1 MQGRWISKDGSLP
14 GSADPGDQF
23 SKVRLAWGSAAALA
37 SRRMPT
43 PAGVSGSPASFQ
55 PTRARFVVV
64 GFAVTLAIIQ
74 YIDRVAI
81 SQAAPY
87 VARDLSLTPSQMGWV
102 FSAFTLAYALFEI
115 PGGYLGDRIGPRKVL
130 LRIVV
135 WWSFFTA
142 FTGLAWNW
150 VSLVV
155 TRFLFGAGEAGCFPN
170 LTKAFNRW
178 LPEAEKSRAQ
188 GLLWMSA
195 RWGGAVTPLLVFFC
209 LQYMTWRTAF
219 MLFGLLGVGWA
230 IVFFRWYRDN
240 PREHPGVNAAEAAL
254 LPAEDP
260 SARDHLDVPW
270 GKMLR
275 SRTVWC
281 LGGQYAALSYVWYFF
296 VTWFP
301 TYLLKDRGFD
311 VKQSAWLA
319 CTPLLLGGFGA
330 LTAGWITPWL
340 SRRLGG
346 TGRARRGLGAVGLVS
361 GAALLIF
368 STTLQNP
375 YLAVAVIALVSF
387 CNDLTMP
394 GAWTA
399 CMDVG
404 GRYVG
409 TLGGAMNMMG
419 NIGGFFS
426 PIVIG
431 YVVETTGNWTLT
443 FYLAA
448 AVYGVGAIFWL
459 LMDPVTP
466 LEEQVGD

>member
-1 MQGRWISKDGSLP
+1 
-14 GSADPGDQF
+14 
-23 SKVRLAWGSAAALA
+23 
-37 SRRMPT
+37 MPT
-43 PAGVSGSPASFQ
+43 PTGSAGSPVFVP
-55 PTRARFVVV
+55 PTHARYGVVA
-64 GFAVTLAIIQ
+64 FAVTLAVIQ

-81 SQAAPY
+81 SQAAPFIS
-87 VARDLSLTPSQMGWV
+87 ADLKLTPSQMGWV

-135 WWSFFTA
+135 WWSVFTA
-142 FTGLAWNW
+142 FTGMIWSW
-150 VSLVV
+150 GSLIA

-178 LPEAEKSRAQ
+178 LPPAERSRAQ
-188 GLLWMSA
+188 GIMWMSA
-195 RWGGAVTPLLVFFC
+195 RWGGAVTPILVFYC
-209 LQYMTWRTAF
+209 LQFMTWRTAF
-219 MLFGLLGVGWA
+219 LLFGVLGIIWA
-230 IVFFRWYRDN
+230 IAFFRWYRDD
-240 PREHPGVNAAEAAL
+240 PRQHKDVNEAEAAL
-254 LPAEDP
+254 LPVEVANV
-260 SARDHLDVPW
+260 SGHVNVPW
-270 GKMLR
+270 SKMLR

-340 SRRLGG
+340 SQQLGS
-346 TGRARRGLGAVGLVS
+346 TKRARRGLGMFGLLAGAVLLV
-361 GAALLIF
+361 L
-368 STTLQNP
+368 STTIKNP

-387 CNDLTMP
+387 CNDLTLP

-419 NIGGFFS
+419 NIGGFCS
-426 PIVIG
+426 PLVIG
-431 YVVETTGNWTLT
+431 YIVEKTNNWTLT

-448 AVYGVGAIFWL
+448 AVYGVGAVFWL

-466 LEEQVGD
+466 LEEQVKD